1 MDTVNLSLGRKIRI
15 QENAWQGETITIDIT
30 DTRADPAFY
39 YEFLLARNIM
49 DISKIWQDQKV
60 SKKNIKPFH
69 NFLFGLFRAPAFN
82 RNKISDE
89 ILKERIASKI
99 AYQTVFDNSFR
110 NEMVPISQML
120 SYLAEGEWKEK
131 QFSSDDDRI
140 YLTRYET
147 DNTPLIWIV
156 TSVNVQRNVVRLHVW
171 SKSLFAYFAR
181 LLNVQNILLFKNF
194 GAFCLGHH
202 LSLLGASITR
212 LYYTPYSRN
221 SVSAQST
228 TNVLVKMTGREDAIQ
243 VAKNVSEEEIKT
255 SLGESLF
262 IEVDQNMR
270 DVYKNVKV
278 AATGVETC
286 IVCKI
291 ESSVYY
297 AKEYGRHNSFCGK
310 ECFSVFFS
318 KKNGK

>member
-1 MDTVNLSLGRKIRI
+1 MDSVNLSLGQKIHIR
-15 QENAWQGETITIDIT
+15 EKAWEGDTVTIDIT
-30 DTRADPAFY
+30 ATLSDPVFY

-49 DISKIWQDQKV
+49 DISKIWQDQRV

-89 ILKERIASKI
+89 NLKGSIASKI

-110 NEMVPISQML
+110 NEIVPTSQML

-131 QFSSDDDRI
+131 EFGGDDRI

-147 DNTPLIWIV
+147 DNIPLIWIV

-171 SKSLFAYFAR
+171 SKSLFAYFTH
-181 LLNVQNILLFKNF
+181 LLKVHDIQLFKNF

-202 LSLLGASITR
+202 LNLLGASITQ

-221 SVSAQST
+221 SISAQST
-228 TNVLVKMTGREDAIQ
+228 TNVLVRMVGKEDAIQ
-243 VAKNVSEEEIKT
+243 IAKNASEEEIKT
-255 SLGESLF
+255 SLGEALF
-262 IEVDQNMR
+262 IEIDQNMR
-270 DVYKNVKV
+270 NVYKNIQVNPV
-278 AATGVETC
+278 RIEACV
-286 IVCKI
+286 VCKI
-291 ESSVYY
+291 EPGVYY
-297 AKEYGRHNSFCGK
+297 TTEYGRHNSFCGK
-310 ECFSVFFS
+310 ECFGAFFLT
-318 KKNGK
+318 KKE

>member
-1 MDTVNLSLGRKIRI
+1 MDSVNLSLGQKIHI
-15 QENAWQGETITIDIT
+15 QETAWEGDTVTIDIT
-30 DTRADPAFY
+30 NTRADPVFY

-49 DISKIWQDQKV
+49 DISKIWQDQQARG
-60 SKKNIKPFH
+60 KKIKPFH
-69 NFLFGLFRAPAFN
+69 NFLFGFFRAPAFN
-82 RNKISDE
+82 RNEISDE
-89 ILKERIASKI
+89 ILKRRITSKI
-99 AYQTVFDNSFR
+99 AYGTVFNNSFR
-110 NEMVPISQML
+110 DEMVPTSQML

-131 QFSSDDDRI
+131 EFSEDDRI
-140 YLTRYET
+140 YLTRYEK

-171 SKSLFAYFAR
+171 SKSLFAYFAH
-181 LLNVQNILLFKNF
+181 LLNVQKMHLFKNF

-202 LSLLGASITR
+202 LNLLGASITR

-221 SVSAQST
+221 SISAQST
-228 TNVLVKMTGREDAIQ
+228 TKVLERMVGRKDAIQ
-243 VAKNVSEEEIKT
+243 IVKNPSEEEIKT

-262 IEVDQNMR
+262 IEIDENMR
-270 DVYKNVKV
+270 NVYKNVQV
-278 AATGVETC
+278 DTVSIETC

-291 ESSVYY
+291 ESGVYY
-297 AKEYGRHNSFCGK
+297 TTEYGRHNSFCGK